1 MIVDAHH
8 HLWKVS
14 RGDYHWMTPDMTVL
28 ARDYL
33 IEDLQ
38 PHLERHRSRARCSFR
53 PPRPRQKPTFCSN
66 WRPNQTSLPA

>member
-1 MIVDAHH
+1 VIVDAHH

-33 IEDLQ
+33 IED
-38 PHLERHRSRARCSFR
+38 
-53 PPRPRQKPTFCSN
+53 
-66 WRPNQTSLPA
+66 